1 MISITV
7 LGYAASAWIPFRLG
21 EFVRPFLIS
30 NYSGLAVGRLISIIF
45 IERLLE
51 IVALVIVYIGLVGAG
66 LMPVWLTGLWHTYT
80 DLAIFVCV
88 LILLSILGIAGIL
101 VCWRHCAAFFSRAG
115 LNKLAILIDGAVGNI
130 KLGFSDV
137 LRFHSVLIACLISV
151 IIWLISGFSIFMLFP
166 LLSLNLSIGD
176 AFAAQLTTVFSIAL
190 PTAPG
195 LLGNFHFGTIF
206 ALLMAGVD
214 KTSALVFSL
223 AFYCSGIGVN
233 TIWAI
238 FLIQQVRLP
247 SIVTEQ
253 ILPHMR
259 QSMLKSDFSIGK
271 DRR

>member
-1 MISITV
+1 M
-7 LGYAASAWIPFRLG
+7 
-21 EFVRPFLIS
+21 
-30 NYSGLAVGRLISIIF
+30 
-45 IERLLE
+45 
-51 IVALVIVYIGLVGAG
+51 
-66 LMPVWLTGLWHTYT
+66 
-80 DLAIFVCV
+80 
-88 LILLSILGIAGIL
+88 
-101 VCWRHCAAFFSRAG
+101 
-115 LNKLAILIDGAVGNI
+115 
-130 KLGFSDV
+130 
-137 LRFHSVLIACLISV
+137 
-151 IIWLISGFSIFMLFP
+151 
-166 LLSLNLSIGD
+166 
-176 AFAAQLTTVFSIAL
+176 FSIAL